1 MKQQSTT
8 IVRLWLGKLPAFHR
22 IGIANQF
29 CSAASPLE
37 TNSQGADPEHGPEIA
52 FHNQAPVA
60 VAVPG
65 LRGSPGLCSSRAV
78 EVLWQMFPATS
89 PFLSATSS
97 PADRSNSFGNT
108 SPMPRLTRRRGKDV
122 FTRTHLQFRKR
133 HNFGLAFMGVKF
145 KKSQDQRVKTIRR
158 LWLPKRPSRGNLSG
172 FLNFLCRAR
181 LAGYAH
187 PQFLNSNTSKK

>member
-78 EVLWQMFPATS
+78 EASWPRFPATTLFS
-89 PFLSATSS
+89 CATFS
-97 PADRSNSFGNT
+97 PANQSNSSGAL
-108 SPMPRLTRRRGKDV
+108 SPLPTVAGQRGKSV
-122 FTRTHLQFRKR
+122 FTHTQITRGFYI
-133 HNFGLAFMGVKF
+133 FPLAV
-145 KKSQDQRVKTIRR
+145 RA
-158 LWLPKRPSRGNLSG
+158 GNG
-172 FLNFLCRAR
+172 R
-181 LAGYAH
+181 
-187 PQFLNSNTSKK
+187 NSSK